1 MKHLSINLMAI
12 FVASQTL
19 LTAQTNLDQY
29 KYVSVPNRFDFMKS
43 SDQFQISSLAKFL
56 LTKNKFTVLENLEKY
71 PADLAANQ
79 CLLLNLNVA
88 QIKGFLKTKLE
99 VQFLN
104 CKNQMVFKSDI
115 GMSREKDFKTA
126 YHQSLRAAFSSVSE
140 ANYKFNETVDTV
152 STNEK
157 TISVKPAVSTVAVS
171 TPMQAKDFSSS
182 KLTSEIL
189 MTQTSYGFDIKD
201 ADGIVVYSLYQ
212 TISDGIYII
221 DRLPGIVYK
230 RGNRFVR
237 EYISNQKIIIE
248 PLTPKF

>member
-1 MKHLSINLMAI
+1 MKHLSITLIAI

-56 LTKNKFTVLENLEKY
+56 LTKNKFTVLEDLEKY

-79 CLLLNLNVA
+79 CLLLNLNVE

-104 CKNQMVFKSDI
+104 CKNQVVFKSDI

-126 YHQSLRAAFSSVSE
+126 YHQALRAAFSSVSE

-152 STNEK
+152 STNEEP
-157 TISVKPAVSTVAVS
+157 ISVKPAVST
-171 TPMQAKDFSSS
+171 PMQATDLSSS

-201 ADGIVVYSLYQ
+201 ADGIVVYSLHQ
-212 TISDGIYII
+212 TMSDGIYII
-221 DRLPGIVYK
+221 DKLPGIVYK

-248 PLTPKF
+248 PLTP

>member
-1 MKHLSINLMAI
+1 MKHLSITLITI

-56 LTKNKFTVLENLEKY
+56 LTKNKFTVIEDLEKY

-79 CLLLNLNVA
+79 CLLLNLNVE

-104 CKNQMVFKSDI
+104 CKNQVVFKSDI

-126 YHQSLRAAFSSVSE
+126 YHQALRAAFNSVSE

-157 TISVKPAVSTVAVS
+157 PISVKPAVST
-171 TPMQAKDFSSS
+171 PMQATDLSSS

-212 TISDGIYII
+212 TMSDGIYII

-248 PLTPKF
+248 PLTP

>member
-1 MKHLSINLMAI
+1 MAI

-79 CLLLNLNVA
+79 CLLLNLNVE

-104 CKNQMVFKSDI
+104 CKNQVVFKSDI

-126 YHQSLRAAFSSVSE
+126 YHQALRAAFSSVSE
-140 ANYKFNETVDTV
+140 ANYKFNEKVDKD
-152 STNEK
+152 STDEK
-157 TISVKPAVSTVAVS
+157 PISVKHALS
-171 TPMQAKDFSSS
+171 TPMQVTDLSSS

-189 MTQTSYGFDIKD
+189 MTQTSHGFDIRD
-201 ADGIVVYSLYQ
+201 ADGIVLYSLYQ
-212 TISDGIYII
+212 TMSDGIYII
-221 DRLPGIVYK
+221 DKLPGIVYK

-248 PLTPKF
+248 PLTP

>member
-1 MKHLSINLMAI
+1 MKHLSITLIAI

-56 LTKNKFTVLENLEKY
+56 LTKNKFTVLEDLEKY

-79 CLLLNLNVA
+79 CLLLNLNVE

-104 CKNQMVFKSDI
+104 CKNQVVFKSDI
-115 GMSREKDFKTA
+115 GMSREKDFKAA
-126 YHQSLRAAFSSVSE
+126 YHQALRAAFSSVSE
-140 ANYKFNETVDTV
+140 ANYKFNETFDTV
-152 STNEK
+152 STNENP
-157 TISVKPAVSTVAVS
+157 ISVKPAVST
-171 TPMQAKDFSSS
+171 PMQATDLSSS

-212 TISDGIYII
+212 TMSDGIYII
-221 DRLPGIVYK
+221 DKLPGIVYK

-248 PLTPKF
+248 PLTP

>member
-1 MKHLSINLMAI
+1 MKHLSINLVAI
-12 FVASQTL
+12 FVVSQTL

-104 CKNQMVFKSDI
+104 CKNQVVFKSDI

-126 YHQSLRAAFSSVSE
+126 YHQALRAAFSSVSE
-140 ANYKFNETVDTV
+140 ANYKFNETVDKV

-157 TISVKPAVSTVAVS
+157 PISVKRAVS
-171 TPMQAKDFSSS
+171 TPMQATDLSSS

-189 MTQTSYGFDIKD
+189 MTQTSYGFDIRD
-201 ADGIVVYSLYQ
+201 ADGILVYSLYQ
-212 TISDGIYII
+212 TMSDGIYII
-221 DRLPGIVYK
+221 DKLPGIVYK

-248 PLTPKF
+248 PLTP

>member
-1 MKHLSINLMAI
+1 MKHLSINLIAI

-19 LTAQTNLDQY
+19 LIAQTNLDQY

-79 CLLLNLNVA
+79 CLLLNLNVE

-104 CKNQMVFKSDI
+104 CKNQVVFKSDI

-126 YHQSLRAAFSSVSE
+126 YHQALRAAFSSVSE
-140 ANYKFNETVDTV
+140 ANYKFNETFDKVP
-152 STNEK
+152 TNEK
-157 TISVKPAVSTVAVS
+157 PISVKRAVS
-171 TPMQAKDFSSS
+171 TPMQDTDLLSS

-189 MTQTSYGFDIKD
+189 MTQTSYGFDIRD
-201 ADGIVVYSLYQ
+201 ADGILVYSLYQ
-212 TISDGIYII
+212 TMSDGIYII
-221 DRLPGIVYK
+221 DKLPGIVYK

-248 PLTPKF
+248 PLTP

>member
-1 MKHLSINLMAI
+1 MKHLSINLIAI

-79 CLLLNLNVA
+79 CLLLNLNVE

-104 CKNQMVFKSDI
+104 CKNQVVFKSDI

-126 YHQSLRAAFSSVSE
+126 YHQALRAAFSSVSE
-140 ANYKFNETVDTV
+140 ANYKFNETVDKV

-157 TISVKPAVSTVAVS
+157 PISVKRAVS
-171 TPMQAKDFSSS
+171 TPMQATDLSSP

-189 MTQTSYGFDIKD
+189 MTQTSHGFDIRD

-212 TISDGIYII
+212 TMSDGIYII
-221 DRLPGIVYK
+221 DKLPGIVYK

-248 PLTPKF
+248 PLTP

>member
-1 MKHLSINLMAI
+1 MKHLSITVIAI

-56 LTKNKFTVLENLEKY
+56 LTKNKFTVLEDLEKY

-79 CLLLNLNVA
+79 CLLLNLNVE

-104 CKNQMVFKSDI
+104 CKNQVVFKSDI

-126 YHQSLRAAFSSVSE
+126 YHQALRAAFSSVSE

-157 TISVKPAVSTVAVS
+157 PISVKPAVST
-171 TPMQAKDFSSS
+171 PMQATDLSSS

-201 ADGIVVYSLYQ
+201 ADGIVVYSLHQ
-212 TISDGIYII
+212 TMSDGIYII
-221 DRLPGIVYK
+221 DKLPGIVYK

-248 PLTPKF
+248 PLTP

>member
-1 MKHLSINLMAI
+1 MKHLSINLIAI

-19 LTAQTNLDQY
+19 LIAQTNLDQY

-56 LTKNKFTVLENLEKY
+56 LAKNKFTVLENLEKY

-79 CLLLNLNVA
+79 CLLLNLNVE

-104 CKNQMVFKSDI
+104 CKNQVVFKSDI

-126 YHQSLRAAFSSVSE
+126 YHQALRAAFSSVSE
-140 ANYKFNETVDTV
+140 ANYKFNETVDKV
-152 STNEK
+152 PTNEK
-157 TISVKPAVSTVAVS
+157 PISVKRAVS
-171 TPMQAKDFSSS
+171 TPMQDTDLSSS

-189 MTQTSYGFDIKD
+189 MTQTSYGFDIRD
-201 ADGIVVYSLYQ
+201 ADGILVYSLYQ
-212 TISDGIYII
+212 TMSDGIYII
-221 DRLPGIVYK
+221 DKLPGIVYK

-248 PLTPKF
+248 PLTP

>member
-1 MKHLSINLMAI
+1 MKHLSIPLIAI

-56 LTKNKFTVLENLEKY
+56 LTKNKFTVLEDLEKY

-79 CLLLNLNVA
+79 CLLLNLNVE

-104 CKNQMVFKSDI
+104 CKNQVVFKSDI

-152 STNEK
+152 STNEEP
-157 TISVKPAVSTVAVS
+157 ISVKPAVST
-171 TPMQAKDFSSS
+171 PMQATDLSSS

-212 TISDGIYII
+212 TMSDGIYII
-221 DRLPGIVYK
+221 DKLPGIVYK

-248 PLTPKF
+248 PLTP

>member
-1 MKHLSINLMAI
+1 MKHLSITLITI

-56 LTKNKFTVLENLEKY
+56 LTKNKFTVLEDLEKY

-79 CLLLNLNVA
+79 CLLLNLNVE

-104 CKNQMVFKSDI
+104 CKNQVVFKSDI

-126 YHQSLRAAFSSVSE
+126 YHQALRAAFSSVSE

-157 TISVKPAVSTVAVS
+157 PISVKPAVST
-171 TPMQAKDFSSS
+171 PMQATDLSSS

-212 TISDGIYII
+212 TMSDGIYII

-248 PLTPKF
+248 PLTP

>member
-79 CLLLNLNVA
+79 CLLLNLNVE

-104 CKNQMVFKSDI
+104 CKNQVVFKSDI
-115 GMSREKDFKTA
+115 GISREKDFKTA
-126 YHQSLRAAFSSVSE
+126 YHQALRAAFSSVSE
-140 ANYKFNETVDTV
+140 ANYKFNETVDKV

-157 TISVKPAVSTVAVS
+157 PISVKRAVS
-171 TPMQAKDFSSS
+171 TPMQATDLSSS

-248 PLTPKF
+248 PLTP

>member
-1 MKHLSINLMAI
+1 MKHLSITLIAI

-19 LTAQTNLDQY
+19 LTAQTNLNQY

-79 CLLLNLNVA
+79 CLLLNLNVD

-104 CKNQMVFKSDI
+104 CKNQVVFKSDI

-126 YHQSLRAAFSSVSE
+126 YHQALRAAFSSVSE
-140 ANYKFNETVDTV
+140 ANYKFNETFDKVP
-152 STNEK
+152 TNEK
-157 TISVKPAVSTVAVS
+157 PISVKRAVS
-171 TPMQAKDFSSS
+171 TPMQDTDLLSS

-189 MTQTSYGFDIKD
+189 MTQTSYGFDIRD
-201 ADGIVVYSLYQ
+201 ADGILVYSLYQ
-212 TISDGIYII
+212 TMSDGIYII
-221 DRLPGIVYK
+221 DKLPGIVYK

-248 PLTPKF
+248 PLTP

>member
-1 MKHLSINLMAI
+1 MKHLSINLIAI

-19 LTAQTNLDQY
+19 LTAQTNLNQY

-43 SDQFQISSLAKFL
+43 SDQYQISSLAKFL

-79 CLLLNLNVA
+79 CLLLNLNVE

-104 CKNQMVFKSDI
+104 CKSQVVFKSDI

-126 YHQSLRAAFSSVSE
+126 YHQALRAAFSSVSE
-140 ANYKFNETVDTV
+140 ANYKFNETVDIV

-157 TISVKPAVSTVAVS
+157 PISVKRAVS
-171 TPMQAKDFSSS
+171 TPMQATDLSSP

-189 MTQTSYGFDIKD
+189 MTQTSHGFDIRD

-212 TISDGIYII
+212 TMSDGIYII
-221 DRLPGIVYK
+221 DKLPGIVYK

-237 EYISNQKIIIE
+237 EYISNQKIVIE
-248 PLTPKF
+248 PLTP

>member
-1 MKHLSINLMAI
+1 MKHLSINLVAI

-79 CLLLNLNVA
+79 CLLLNLNVE

-104 CKNQMVFKSDI
+104 CKNQVVFKSDI
-115 GMSREKDFKTA
+115 GISREKDFKTA
-126 YHQSLRAAFSSVSE
+126 YHQALRAAFSSVSE
-140 ANYKFNETVDTV
+140 ANYKFNETVDKV
-152 STNEK
+152 PTNEK
-157 TISVKPAVSTVAVS
+157 PISVKRAVS
-171 TPMQAKDFSSS
+171 TPMQATDLSSS

-189 MTQTSYGFDIKD
+189 MTQTSYGFDIRD
-201 ADGIVVYSLYQ
+201 ADGILVYSLYQ
-212 TISDGIYII
+212 TMSDGIYII
-221 DRLPGIVYK
+221 DKLPGIVYK

-248 PLTPKF
+248 PLTP

>member
-1 MKHLSINLMAI
+1 MKHLSINLVAI

-79 CLLLNLNVA
+79 CLLLNLNVE

-104 CKNQMVFKSDI
+104 CKNQVVFKSDI

-126 YHQSLRAAFSSVSE
+126 YHQALRAAFSSVSE
-140 ANYKFNETVDTV
+140 ANYKFNETVDKV

-157 TISVKPAVSTVAVS
+157 PISVKRAVS
-171 TPMQAKDFSSS
+171 TPMQATDLSSS

-189 MTQTSYGFDIKD
+189 MTQTSYGFDIRD
-201 ADGIVVYSLYQ
+201 ADGILVYSLYQ
-212 TISDGIYII
+212 TMSDGIYII
-221 DRLPGIVYK
+221 DKLPGIVYK

-248 PLTPKF
+248 PLTP

>member
-1 MKHLSINLMAI
+1 MKHLSINIIAI

-19 LTAQTNLDQY
+19 LIAQTNLDQY

-79 CLLLNLNVA
+79 CLLLNLNVE

-104 CKNQMVFKSDI
+104 CKNQVVFKSDI
-115 GMSREKDFKTA
+115 GISREKDFKTA
-126 YHQSLRAAFSSVSE
+126 YHQALRAAFSSVSE
-140 ANYKFNETVDTV
+140 ANYKFNETVDKV

-157 TISVKPAVSTVAVS
+157 PISVKRAVS
-171 TPMQAKDFSSS
+171 TPMQATDLSSP

-189 MTQTSYGFDIKD
+189 MNQT
-201 ADGIVVYSLYQ
+201 
-212 TISDGIYII
+212 
-221 DRLPGIVYK
+221 
-230 RGNRFVR
+230 
-237 EYISNQKIIIE
+237 
-248 PLTPKF
+248 

>member
-1 MKHLSINLMAI
+1 MKHLSITFIAI
-12 FVASQTL
+12 FIASQTL

-56 LTKNKFTVLENLEKY
+56 LTKNKFTVLEDLEKY

-79 CLLLNLNVA
+79 CLLLNLNVE

-126 YHQSLRAAFSSVSE
+126 YHQALRAAFSSVSE
-140 ANYKFNETVDTV
+140 ANYKFNETVDNV
-152 STNEK
+152 SINEK
-157 TISVKPAVSTVAVS
+157 PIFVKRAVS
-171 TPMQAKDFSSS
+171 TPMQDMDLSSS

-189 MTQTSYGFDIKD
+189 MTQTSHGFDIRD

-212 TISDGIYII
+212 TMSDGIYII
-221 DRLPGIVYK
+221 EKLPGIVYK

-237 EYISNQKIIIE
+237 EYISNQKIVIE
-248 PLTPKF
+248 PLTP

>member
-1 MKHLSINLMAI
+1 MKHLSITLIAI

-19 LTAQTNLDQY
+19 LTAQTNLNQY

-71 PADLAANQ
+71 PADLAANK
-79 CLLLNLNVA
+79 CLLLNLNVE

-104 CKNQMVFKSDI
+104 CKNQVVFKSDI
-115 GMSREKDFKTA
+115 GISREKDFKTA
-126 YHQSLRAAFSSVSE
+126 YHQALRAAFSSVSE
-140 ANYKFNETVDTV
+140 ANYKFNETVDKV
-152 STNEK
+152 PTNEK
-157 TISVKPAVSTVAVS
+157 PISVKRAVS
-171 TPMQAKDFSSS
+171 TPMQDTDLSSS

-189 MTQTSYGFDIKD
+189 MTQTSYGFDIRD
-201 ADGIVVYSLYQ
+201 ADGILVYSLYQ
-212 TISDGIYII
+212 TMSDGIYII
-221 DRLPGIVYK
+221 DKLPGIVYK

-248 PLTPKF
+248 PLTP

>member
-1 MKHLSINLMAI
+1 MKHLSINLIAI
-12 FVASQTL
+12 FIASQTL

-71 PADLAANQ
+71 PADLAANK
-79 CLLLNLNVA
+79 CLLLNLNVE

-104 CKNQMVFKSDI
+104 CKNQVVFKSDI

-126 YHQSLRAAFSSVSE
+126 YHQALRAAFSSVSE
-140 ANYKFNETVDTV
+140 ANYKFNETVDKV

-157 TISVKPAVSTVAVS
+157 PISVKRAVS
-171 TPMQAKDFSSS
+171 TPMQATDLPSP

-189 MTQTSYGFDIKD
+189 MTQTSHGFDIKD
-201 ADGIVVYSLYQ
+201 ADGILVYSLYQ
-212 TISDGIYII
+212 TMLDGIYII
-221 DRLPGIVYK
+221 DKLPGIVYK

-248 PLTPKF
+248 PLTP

>member
-19 LTAQTNLDQY
+19 LIAQTSLDQY

-79 CLLLNLNVA
+79 CLLLNLNVE

-104 CKNQMVFKSDI
+104 CKNQVVFKSDI
-115 GMSREKDFKTA
+115 GISREKDFKTA
-126 YHQSLRAAFSSVSE
+126 YHQALRAAFSSVSE
-140 ANYKFNETVDTV
+140 ANYKFNETV
-152 STNEK
+152 K
-157 TISVKPAVSTVAVS
+157 
-171 TPMQAKDFSSS
+171 
-182 KLTSEIL
+182 
-189 MTQTSYGFDIKD
+189 
-201 ADGIVVYSLYQ
+201 
-212 TISDGIYII
+212 
-221 DRLPGIVYK
+221 
-230 RGNRFVR
+230 
-237 EYISNQKIIIE
+237 
-248 PLTPKF
+248 

>member
-1 MKHLSINLMAI
+1 MKHLSINLVAI
-12 FVASQTL
+12 FVVSQTL

-104 CKNQMVFKSDI
+104 CKNQVVFKSDI

-126 YHQSLRAAFSSVSE
+126 YHQALRAAFSSVSE
-140 ANYKFNETVDTV
+140 ANYKFNETVDKV

-157 TISVKPAVSTVAVS
+157 PISVKRAVS
-171 TPMQAKDFSSS
+171 TPMQATDLSSS

-189 MTQTSYGFDIKD
+189 MTQTSYGFDIRD

-212 TISDGIYII
+212 TMSDGIYII
-221 DRLPGIVYK
+221 DKLPGIVYK

-248 PLTPKF
+248 PLTP

>member
-1 MKHLSINLMAI
+1 MKHLSINLIAI

-19 LTAQTNLDQY
+19 LIAQTNLDQY

-79 CLLLNLNVA
+79 CLLLNLNVE

-104 CKNQMVFKSDI
+104 CKNQVVFKSDI

-126 YHQSLRAAFSSVSE
+126 YHQALRAAFSSVSE
-140 ANYKFNETVDTV
+140 ANYKFNETVDKV
-152 STNEK
+152 PTNEK
-157 TISVKPAVSTVAVS
+157 PISVKRAVS
-171 TPMQAKDFSSS
+171 TPMQDTDLSSS

-189 MTQTSYGFDIKD
+189 MTQTSYGFDIRD
-201 ADGIVVYSLYQ
+201 ADGILVYSLYQ
-212 TISDGIYII
+212 TMSDGIYII
-221 DRLPGIVYK
+221 DKLPGIVYK

-248 PLTPKF
+248 PLTP

>member
-1 MKHLSINLMAI
+1 MKHLSINLIAI

-19 LTAQTNLDQY
+19 LIAQTNLDQY

-79 CLLLNLNVA
+79 CLLLNLNVE

-104 CKNQMVFKSDI
+104 CKNQVVFKSDI

-126 YHQSLRAAFSSVSE
+126 YHQALRAAFSSVSE
-140 ANYKFNETVDTV
+140 ANYKFNETVDKV

-157 TISVKPAVSTVAVS
+157 PISVKRAVS
-171 TPMQAKDFSSS
+171 TPMQATDLSSS

-189 MTQTSYGFDIKD
+189 MTQTSYGFDIRD
-201 ADGIVVYSLYQ
+201 ADGILVYSLYQ
-212 TISDGIYII
+212 TMSDGIYII
-221 DRLPGIVYK
+221 DKLPGIVYK

-248 PLTPKF
+248 PLTP

>member
-1 MKHLSINLMAI
+1 MKHLSIKLIAI

-140 ANYKFNETVDTV
+140 ANYKFNETVDKV

-157 TISVKPAVSTVAVS
+157 PISVKRAVS
-171 TPMQAKDFSSS
+171 TPVQAKDFSSS

-248 PLTPKF
+248 PLTP

>member
-1 MKHLSINLMAI
+1 MKHLSITLIAI

-56 LTKNKFTVLENLEKY
+56 LTKNKFTVLEDLEKY

-79 CLLLNLNVA
+79 CLLLNLNVE

-104 CKNQMVFKSDI
+104 CKNQVVFKSDI
-115 GMSREKDFKTA
+115 GMSREKDFKAA
-126 YHQSLRAAFSSVSE
+126 YHQALRAAFSSVSE
-140 ANYKFNETVDTV
+140 ANYKFNETFDTV

-157 TISVKPAVSTVAVS
+157 PISVKPAVST
-171 TPMQAKDFSSS
+171 PMQATDLSSS

-201 ADGIVVYSLYQ
+201 ADGIVVYSLHQ
-212 TISDGIYII
+212 TMSDGIYII
-221 DRLPGIVYK
+221 DKLPGIVYK

-248 PLTPKF
+248 PLTP

>member
-1 MKHLSINLMAI
+1 MKHLSITLIAI

-56 LTKNKFTVLENLEKY
+56 LTKNKFTVLEDLEKY

-79 CLLLNLNVA
+79 CLLLNLNVE

-104 CKNQMVFKSDI
+104 CKNQVVFKSDI
-115 GMSREKDFKTA
+115 GMSREKDFKAA
-126 YHQSLRAAFSSVSE
+126 YHQALRAAFNSVSE
-140 ANYKFNETVDTV
+140 ANYKFNEIVDTV

-157 TISVKPAVSTVAVS
+157 RISVKPAVSTQ
-171 TPMQAKDFSSS
+171 MQAADLLSS

-212 TISDGIYII
+212 TMSDGIYII
-221 DRLPGIVYK
+221 DKLPGIVYK

-248 PLTPKF
+248 PLTP

>member
-1 MKHLSINLMAI
+1 MKHLSITLIAI
-12 FVASQTL
+12 LVASQTF
-19 LTAQTNLDQY
+19 LTAQINLDQY

-79 CLLLNLNVA
+79 CLLLNLNVE
-88 QIKGFLKTKLE
+88 QFKGFLKTRLE

-104 CKNQMVFKSDI
+104 CKNQVVFKSDI

-126 YHQSLRAAFSSVSE
+126 YHQSLRAAFSSISE

-152 STNEK
+152 WTNEK
-157 TISVKPAVSTVAVS
+157 TISVKPAESTVAVS
-171 TPMQAKDFSSS
+171 TPMQATDLSSS

-212 TISDGIYII
+212 TMSDGIYII
-221 DRLPGIVYK
+221 DSLPGIVYK

-248 PLTPKF
+248 PLTP

>member
-1 MKHLSINLMAI
+1 MKHLSITLIAI

-79 CLLLNLNVA
+79 CLLLNLNVE

-104 CKNQMVFKSDI
+104 CKNQVVFKSDI

-126 YHQSLRAAFSSVSE
+126 YHQALRAAFSSVSE
-140 ANYKFNETVDTV
+140 ANYKFNETVNTV

-157 TISVKPAVSTVAVS
+157 PISVKPAVST
-171 TPMQAKDFSSS
+171 PMQPMNLSSS

-189 MTQTSYGFDIKD
+189 MTQTSYGFDIRD
-201 ADGIVVYSLYQ
+201 ADGILVYSLYQ
-212 TISDGIYII
+212 TMSDGIYII
-221 DRLPGIVYK
+221 DKLPGIVYK

-248 PLTPKF
+248 PLTP

>member
-1 MKHLSINLMAI
+1 MKYLSINLVAI
-12 FVASQTL
+12 FVISQTL

-79 CLLLNLNVA
+79 CLLLNLNVE

-104 CKNQMVFKSDI
+104 CKNQVVFKSDI

-126 YHQSLRAAFSSVSE
+126 YHQALRAAFSSVSE
-140 ANYKFNETVDTV
+140 ANYKFNETVDKV

-157 TISVKPAVSTVAVS
+157 PISVKRAVS
-171 TPMQAKDFSSS
+171 TPMQATDLSSP

-189 MTQTSYGFDIKD
+189 MTQTSHGFDIRD

-212 TISDGIYII
+212 TMSDGIYII
-221 DRLPGIVYK
+221 DKLPGIVYK

-237 EYISNQKIIIE
+237 EYISNQKIVIE
-248 PLTPKF
+248 PLTP

>member
-1 MKHLSINLMAI
+1 MKHLSIKLIAI

-79 CLLLNLNVA
+79 CLLLNLNVE

-126 YHQSLRAAFSSVSE
+126 YHQALRDAFSSVSE
-140 ANYKFNETVDTV
+140 ANYKFNEAIDTV
-152 STNEK
+152 STNDPP
-157 TISVKPAVSTVAVS
+157 ISVKRAVS
-171 TPMQAKDFSSS
+171 TPMQATDLSSS
-182 KLTSEIL
+182 KFNSEIL
-189 MTQTSYGFDIKD
+189 MTQTSYGFDMKD
-201 ADGIVVYSLYQ
+201 PDGIVVYSLYQ
-212 TISDGIYII
+212 TMSDGIYII
-221 DRLPGIVYK
+221 DKLPGIVYK

-248 PLTPKF
+248 PLTP

>member
-1 MKHLSINLMAI
+1 MKHLSITLIAI

-29 KYVSVPNRFDFMKS
+29 KYVSVPNRFDFIKS

-79 CLLLNLNVA
+79 CLLLNLNVE

-104 CKNQMVFKSDI
+104 CKNQVVFKSDI

-126 YHQSLRAAFSSVSE
+126 YHQALRAAFSSVSE
-140 ANYKFNETVDTV
+140 ANSMKQLIQSRPMKNPSPLSPQCPLSQYPLQC
-152 STNEK
+152 
-157 TISVKPAVSTVAVS
+157 KPRIC
-171 TPMQAKDFSSS
+171 QA
-182 KLTSEIL
+182 
-189 MTQTSYGFDIKD
+189 Q
-201 ADGIVVYSLYQ
+201 
-212 TISDGIYII
+212 
-221 DRLPGIVYK
+221 
-230 RGNRFVR
+230 N
-237 EYISNQKIIIE
+237 
-248 PLTPKF
+248 

>member
-1 MKHLSINLMAI
+1 MKHLSITLIAI

-19 LTAQTNLDQY
+19 LTAQTNLNQY

-79 CLLLNLNVA
+79 CLLLNLNVE

-104 CKNQMVFKSDI
+104 CKNQVVFKSDI

-126 YHQSLRAAFSSVSE
+126 YHQALRAAFSSVSE
-140 ANYKFNETVDTV
+140 ANYKFNETFDKVP
-152 STNEK
+152 TNEK
-157 TISVKPAVSTVAVS
+157 PISVKRAVS
-171 TPMQAKDFSSS
+171 TPMQDTDLLSS

-189 MTQTSYGFDIKD
+189 MTQTSYGFDIRD
-201 ADGIVVYSLYQ
+201 ADGILVYSLYQ
-212 TISDGIYII
+212 TMSDGIYII
-221 DRLPGIVYK
+221 DKLPGIVYK

-248 PLTPKF
+248 PLTP

>member
-1 MKHLSINLMAI
+1 MKHLSINLIAI

-19 LTAQTNLDQY
+19 LIAQTNLDQY

-79 CLLLNLNVA
+79 CLLLNLNVE

-104 CKNQMVFKSDI
+104 CKNQVVFKSDI

-126 YHQSLRAAFSSVSE
+126 YHQALRAAFSSVSE
-140 ANYKFNETVDTV
+140 ANYKFNETVDKV

-157 TISVKPAVSTVAVS
+157 PISVKRAVS
-171 TPMQAKDFSSS
+171 TPMQATDLSSS

-189 MTQTSYGFDIKD
+189 MTQTSYGFDIRD
-201 ADGIVVYSLYQ
+201 ADGILVYSLYQ
-212 TISDGIYII
+212 TMSDGIYII
-221 DRLPGIVYK
+221 DKLPGIVYK

-237 EYISNQKIIIE
+237 EYISNQKITIE
-248 PLTPKF
+248 PLTP

>member
-1 MKHLSINLMAI
+1 MKHLSITLIAI

-56 LTKNKFTVLENLEKY
+56 LTKNKFTVLEDLEKY

-79 CLLLNLNVA
+79 CLLLNLNVE

-104 CKNQMVFKSDI
+104 CKNQVVFKSDI

-126 YHQSLRAAFSSVSE
+126 YHQALRAAFSSVSE
-140 ANYKFNETVDTV
+140 ANYKFNETFDTV
-152 STNEK
+152 STNENP
-157 TISVKPAVSTVAVS
+157 ISVKPAVST
-171 TPMQAKDFSSS
+171 PMQATDLSSS

-212 TISDGIYII
+212 TMSDGIYII
-221 DRLPGIVYK
+221 DKLPGIVYK

-248 PLTPKF
+248 PLTP

>member
-1 MKHLSINLMAI
+1 MKHLSITLITI

-56 LTKNKFTVLENLEKY
+56 LTKNKFTVIEDLEKY

-79 CLLLNLNVA
+79 CLLLNLNVE

-104 CKNQMVFKSDI
+104 CKNQVVFKSDI

-126 YHQSLRAAFSSVSE
+126 YHQALRAAFSSVSE

-157 TISVKPAVSTVAVS
+157 PISVKPAVST
-171 TPMQAKDFSSS
+171 PMQATDLSSS

-212 TISDGIYII
+212 TMSDGIYII

-248 PLTPKF
+248 PLTP

>member
-1 MKHLSINLMAI
+1 MKHLSITLIAI
-12 FVASQTL
+12 LVASQTF
-19 LTAQTNLDQY
+19 LTAQINLDQY

-79 CLLLNLNVA
+79 CLLLNLNVE

-104 CKNQMVFKSDI
+104 CKNQVVFKSDI

-126 YHQSLRAAFSSVSE
+126 YHQALRAAFSSVSE
-140 ANYKFNETVDTV
+140 ANYKFNETVDKV

-157 TISVKPAVSTVAVS
+157 PISVKRAVS
-171 TPMQAKDFSSS
+171 TPMQATDLSSS

-189 MTQTSYGFDIKD
+189 MTQTSYGFDIRD
-201 ADGIVVYSLYQ
+201 ADGILVYSLYQ
-212 TISDGIYII
+212 TMSDGIYII
-221 DRLPGIVYK
+221 DKLPGIVYK

-248 PLTPKF
+248 PLTP